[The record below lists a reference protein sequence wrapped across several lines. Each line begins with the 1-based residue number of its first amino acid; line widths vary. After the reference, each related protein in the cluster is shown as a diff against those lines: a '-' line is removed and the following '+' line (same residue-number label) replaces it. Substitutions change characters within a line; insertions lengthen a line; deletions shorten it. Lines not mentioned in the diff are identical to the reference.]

1 MRKLSP
7 LGRTG
12 LKIPLILL
20 STAIAIPAVAQQNA
34 STTAPKQA
42 LTSARTS
49 VPGTIRPSVMRL
61 IDEATA
67 VYSKMSS
74 YQHTAEVIQRNAQN
88 AIESDH
94 AYTLAIERP
103 NKFVYKS
110 DDASQ
115 GAAVCDGSY
124 YVNYSGTDH
133 TYTRSAAPPSLND
146 IDIVNG
152 VNFDAVGTYLVALMI
167 QNRPL
172 ADPQIRNAFEH
183 AGAVVMETD
192 NGVQY
197 QTLTASLVPDAPPA
211 VIYFN
216 AKTHLIH
223 KVVIRETN
231 VKESTIEVLEDIH
244 INQPIAN
251 TVFQFTPPKDAH
263 WVI

>member
-1 MRKLSP
+1 MRQLPS
-7 LGRTG
+7 LVGFGYT
-12 LKIPLILL
+12 IPLALVA
-20 STAIAIPAVAQQNA
+20 TAFAMPATAQQGLPPAPAATAVSA
-34 STTAPKQA
+34 SVTT
-42 LTSARTS
+42 
-49 VPGTIRPSVMRL
+49 TIRPDVMKIL
-61 IDEATA
+61 NDATQ
-67 VYSKMSS
+67 VYSHMTS

-94 AYTLAIERP
+94 AYTLAVERP

-110 DDASQ
+110 DDAAE

-133 TYTRSAAPPSLND
+133 TYTRSAAPVTLNT

-172 ADPQIRNAFEH
+172 ADPQIMSAFQH
-183 AGAVVMETD
+183 AGAVVPETD

-197 QTLTASLVPDAPPA
+197 QTITAPLVPNAPPA
-211 VIYFN
+211 IIYFN

-223 KVVIRETN
+223 KVVIREAN
-231 VKESTIEVLEDIH
+231 VKESTVEVIEDIH
-244 INQPIAN
+244 VDQPVAAAL
-251 TVFQFTPPKDAH
+251 FQFTPPKDAR

>member
-1 MRKLSP
+1 MRQLSP
-7 LGRTG
+7 LCRNGY
-12 LKIPLILL
+12 KIPLVLFSTLL
-20 STAIAIPAVAQQNA
+20 AVPASAQQNA
-34 STTAPKQA
+34 PAGPANAAPA
-42 LTSARTS
+42 STSAHVS
-49 VPGTIRPSVMRL
+49 GTIRPSVMKL
-61 IDEATA
+61 LNEATS
-67 VYSKMSS
+67 VYSKMTS

-94 AYTLAIERP
+94 AYTLAIVRP

-133 TYTRSAAPPSLND
+133 TYTRSAAPASLD
-146 IDIVNG
+146 EIDIVNG
-152 VNFDAVGTYLVALMI
+152 VNFDAIGTYLVALMI

-172 ADPQIRNAFEH
+172 ADPQIRSAFEH
-183 AGAVVMETD
+183 AGGVVTETD

-197 QTLTASLVPDAPPA
+197 ETVTAPLVPDAPPA
-211 VIYFN
+211 IIYFN

-251 TVFQFTPPKDAH
+251 TVFQFTPPKDAR